1 MGRAITLFSPYSPDL
16 GGGGTN
22 LRSLI
27 PELRGFEI
35 EWLYTATRASSF
47 PRSTCVAP
55 FLAGGPVWRDLS
67 RVVALWT
74 GVPTTTLVRVLS
86 AMRARSSD
94 KYWVVGHGEGIVVAR
109 ALARAGAR
117 VHLSIQD
124 DVPDG
129 VFARSQRYRA
139 LAPFVRPTFEATL
152 RRMASIDVTSDGMQ
166 RYYAERLGLS
176 TVVVHPF
183 VSVLPPASTTAPPA
197 SEIRVG
203 HVGSIYAVDAW
214 RSFLQALQ
222 VVAKE
227 TGRRAKMIMIGLAPK
242 YRAAARE
249 FGDVV
254 EIQDDL
260 PEPDA
265 VARIST
271 CHFLYAMYPFDA
283 RSTVFRTTSL
293 PTKLTTYLKSRRP
306 IFGHSPAG
314 STLLEIVDQF
324 GIGLPCTTT
333 AISDIADRIRRF
345 LALSVP
351 DNAYERA
358 REEVYGTG
366 NVERLRA
373 CLERL

>member
-129 VFARSQRYRA
+129 VFARSQR
-139 LAPFVRPTFEATL
+139 
-152 RRMASIDVTSDGMQ
+152 
-166 RYYAERLGLS
+166 
-176 TVVVHPF
+176 
-183 VSVLPPASTTAPPA
+183 PPASTTAPPA